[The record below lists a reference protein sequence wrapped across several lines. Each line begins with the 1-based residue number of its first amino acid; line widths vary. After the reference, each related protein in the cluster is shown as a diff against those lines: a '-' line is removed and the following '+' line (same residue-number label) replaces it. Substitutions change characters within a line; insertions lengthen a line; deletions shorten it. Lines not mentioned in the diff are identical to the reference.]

1 MRHFGTFT
9 LSPKAKNDF
18 QEIYDFVAFH
28 NVKAAEKIIDA
39 FRERF
44 QMLSIFPDMGY
55 KKNAVNRAF
64 RMDDYL
70 IIYRKKRGHI
80 EISRILHSARKQSH

>member
-1 MRHFGTFT
+1 MRHLGTFS

-18 QEIYDFVAFH
+18 QEIYDFIAFH
-28 NVKAAEKIIDA
+28 NLKAAEKIIDA
-39 FRERF
+39 LREKF

-55 KKNAVNRAF
+55 KKNSLHRAF
-64 RMDDYL
+64 PIEDYL

-80 EISRILHSARKQSH
+80 EIARILHSARKQVN